1 MSCIRTL
8 ALCAILVLV
17 AALALPAAATTAVHM
32 SDESLVDAA
41 DLIVVGTCQEVASR
55 WVGRDLVTLATVEVA
70 ENVKGNAGSNVRVVL
85 PGGSD
90 TSGPVPVAVTWP
102 GAPSM
107 APGEEV
113 LLFLV
118 EYPAVPGGYAV
129 AGFSQGKFSIFE
141 GPAGEARVSRD
152 LRALTLVDGASRARG
167 AERSSRLDEI
177 LGMVRAR
184 LAGQEVGR

>member
-1 MSCIRTL
+1 MSLIRTL
-8 ALCAILVLV
+8 ALCATLVV
-17 AALALPAAATTAVHM
+17 AATALPAVATTAIHM
-32 SDESLVDAA
+32 SDESLVDHA
-41 DLIVVGTCQEVASR
+41 DLIVVGTCQEVVST
-55 WVGRDLVTLATVEVA
+55 WVDRDLVTLATVSVSDHL
-70 ENVKGNAGSNVRVVL
+70 KGDAGPTVQVVL

-90 TSGPVPVAVTWP
+90 ASGAVPVAVTWP

-118 EYPAVPGGYAV
+118 DYPAVPGGYAV

-152 LRALTLVDGASRARG
+152 LRALTLVDGASRTRG
-167 AERSSRLDEI
+167 EERSARLADF
-177 LGMVRAR
+177 LGKVRAR
-184 LAGQEVGR
+184 LAGQEVER